1 MHGVRRSLL
10 HARPRPISI
19 DAGFSA
25 NCPLLIS
32 LVGVAQLA
40 ERRSGLVRGTHIM
53 RSFGAAYLFFDFL
66 KSIPEIAPKFSTKRF
81 TIPKKRVPIAHM
93 DCDRQ
98 AELASVLHAI
108 HFN

>member
-1 MHGVRRSLL
+1 
-10 HARPRPISI
+10 
-19 DAGFSA
+19 
-25 NCPLLIS
+25 
-32 LVGVAQLA
+32 
-40 ERRSGLVRGTHIM
+40 
-53 RSFGAAYLFFDFL
+53 LFFDFL